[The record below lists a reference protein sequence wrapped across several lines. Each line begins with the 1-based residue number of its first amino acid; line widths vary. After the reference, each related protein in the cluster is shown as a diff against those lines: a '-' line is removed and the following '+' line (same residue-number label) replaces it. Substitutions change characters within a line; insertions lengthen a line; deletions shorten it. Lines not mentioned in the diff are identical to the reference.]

1 MTIQFK
7 AAPGLPLPPGGA
19 APAAV
24 VLGGGTCTLYSAR
37 VYFFHRKIEMSR
49 SEPRVDLGWAKGL
62 TLQEVVSCTVQ
73 THCSSS
79 CRKSE
84 L

>member
-1 MTIQFK
+1 MTIQFQ

-62 TLQEVVSCTVQ
+62 TLQEVVVQ
-73 THCSSS
+73 
-79 CRKSE
+79 CRHLALHHVE
-84 L
+84 TLNCE